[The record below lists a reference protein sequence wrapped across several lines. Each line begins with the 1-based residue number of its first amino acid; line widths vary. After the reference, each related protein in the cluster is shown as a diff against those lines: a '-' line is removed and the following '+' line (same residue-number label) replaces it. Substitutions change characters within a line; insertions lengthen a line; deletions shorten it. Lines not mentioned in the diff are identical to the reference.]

1 MIVFPSLEY
10 VVFDEADRL
19 FEMGFGEQLNEIIN
33 RLPSS
38 KQTVMFSATLPKVLV
53 DFANVGLNEPTLIR
67 LGMFS
72 YILYE

>member
-1 MIVFPSLEY
+1 
-10 VVFDEADRL
+10 
-19 FEMGFGEQLNEIIN
+19 MGFGEQLNEIIN